1 MNILPRILF
10 GYRCGMQY
18 NTKFSPQ
25 MILINHIP
33 RLRANN
39 FLGLLVETN
48 DEDDD
53 LKVLAKRMIK
63 KM

>member
-1 MNILPRILF
+1 MNIFPRILF

-18 NTKFSPQ
+18 STKISPQ

-33 RLRANN
+33 RLRVNN
-39 FLGLLVETN
+39 FLGLLVGTH

-53 LKVLAKRMIK
+53 PKVLAKRMIK